1 MNQDVIANLL
11 FPERQSSDT
20 HAFGIVRRVNTDG
33 SYQVQLNSSSV
44 TTRCTA
50 CCEAGVGNRVLVL
63 IMRNGRCAAIAKV
76 HSTA

>member
-11 FPERQSSDT
+11 FPEKPSGDT
-20 HAFGIVRRVNTDG
+20 HTFGIVREVNADG

-63 IMRNGRCAAIAKV
+63 IMRSGHCVAIAKV
-76 HSTA
+76 RGA